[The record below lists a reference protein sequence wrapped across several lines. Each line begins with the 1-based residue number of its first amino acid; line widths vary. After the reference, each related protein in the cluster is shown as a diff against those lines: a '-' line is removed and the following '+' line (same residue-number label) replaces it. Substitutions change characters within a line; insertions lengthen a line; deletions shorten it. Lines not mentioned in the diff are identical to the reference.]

1 MLFRPSSTE
10 KRPAKQSKNRENY
23 SEKENGRADKG
34 NSLSANIASDER
46 QSIQREKTTKEK
58 MFTKQSSVDMDIEF
72 DIKLLATGFLDGTV
86 IPLNNK
92 LESIKLDELPI
103 KMNKITIRKLIYGGA
118 RYVCA
123 SGMIKIVE

>member
-1 MLFRPSSTE
+1 
-10 KRPAKQSKNRENY
+10 
-23 SEKENGRADKG
+23 
-34 NSLSANIASDER
+34 
-46 QSIQREKTTKEK
+46 

-92 LESIKLDELPI
+92 LKSIKLDELPI

-118 RYVCA
+118 RYTVCDLDDKDRRMKLVFLVSNFLLVYA
-123 SGMIKIVE
+123 WQMKRNV